1 MRYILI
7 FITSILLFSCN
18 QKAET
23 TENQD
28 LPFFHFDE
36 VEYYHKDIIKKDLMA
51 IERKEDKTRKEQAL
65 LQILTGNVPVSIKDT
80 LFIKNM
86 EILGFKKNTIDR
98 KLNPKISHL
107 FSFRE
112 VLKTVSPTSNP
123 DFCDVLIF
131 RRDHHIIGMAKVSFY
146 GSKHQMIG
154 ERYNDSN
161 FGQSG
166 EYKELK
172 KILEQYKKT

>member
-1 MRYILI
+1 MKNIIIPLS
-7 FITSILLFSCN
+7 TLLLLACN
-18 QKAET
+18 QNTKTAG
-23 TENQD
+23 NQD
-28 LPFFHFDE
+28 LPFFHFDQI
-36 VEYYHKDIIKKDLMA
+36 EYYHKDISKKELQTIGA
-51 IERKEDKTRKEQAL
+51 KEDKTRKEQAL

-86 EILGFKKNTIDR
+86 DILGFEKDTIDA

-107 FSFRE
+107 FSLRE
-112 VLKTVSPTSNP
+112 VLKPVTSPVTP
-123 DFCDVLIF
+123 DFGDVLIF
-131 RRDHHIIGMAKVSFY
+131 RRDKHIIGMAKISFD

-166 EYKELK
+166 EYKELE
-172 KILEQYKKT
+172 KILKQYKQ